1 MVVVGRR
8 SIALIQCGLKPA
20 SMPHQLD
27 SEFSAAASFGTLLR
41 SLRARAGLS
50 QEALAER
57 AGLGVATLKALEHDQ
72 RQRPHP
78 NTLAQLADA
87 LGLTPEDR
95 EAFLDSR
102 QAAERQ
108 SRPAAIPDLIP
119 ESPPGEPELGMAG
132 WLRGDLH

>member
-1 MVVVGRR
+1 MVVIGRR

-57 AGLGVATLKALEHDQ
+57 AGLGVATLKRLSTTSGSD
-72 RQRPHP
+72 RI
-78 NTLAQLADA
+78 
-87 LGLTPEDR
+87 LTP
-95 EAFLDSR
+95 
-102 QAAERQ
+102 
-108 SRPAAIPDLIP
+108 
-119 ESPPGEPELGMAG
+119 
-132 WLRGDLH
+132 WHN